1 MNFKNVGELA
11 ALLTAFCW
19 TISGISFEKAG
30 KRVGSIAVNYVR
42 LIFGFLFVSLY
53 SLANR
58 GLFFPVDATSHNWLW
73 LSLSGFIGFFLGDLF
88 LFQAYV
94 EVGSRI
100 SMLIMASSPPI
111 TALIEFIFLKEKL
124 DLISLLGMLITV
136 SGISIVILGKEEGKN
151 KIKLNHSKKGLIFAF
166 LGSLGQAIGLIISRI
181 GMGAYNPLAATQ
193 IRIISGFIGFTLLVI
208 YLKKFKDIKTALK
221 DKEAMKGIILG
232 SLFGPFIGVTLSLV
246 SLQYT
251 SAGISSTITSIT
263 PVTIIPFSVLLFK
276 EKVKLKEIFGAIISV
291 IGVAILF
298 L

>member
-111 TALIEFIFLKEKL
+111 TALIEFIF
-124 DLISLLGMLITV
+124 
-136 SGISIVILGKEEGKN
+136 
-151 KIKLNHSKKGLIFAF
+151 
-166 LGSLGQAIGLIISRI
+166 
-181 GMGAYNPLAATQ
+181 
-193 IRIISGFIGFTLLVI
+193 
-208 YLKKFKDIKTALK
+208 
-221 DKEAMKGIILG
+221 
-232 SLFGPFIGVTLSLV
+232 
-246 SLQYT
+246 
-251 SAGISSTITSIT
+251 
-263 PVTIIPFSVLLFK
+263 
-276 EKVKLKEIFGAIISV
+276 
-291 IGVAILF
+291 
-298 L
+298 

>member
-1 MNFKNVGELA
+1 
-11 ALLTAFCW
+11 
-19 TISGISFEKAG
+19 
-30 KRVGSIAVNYVR
+30 
-42 LIFGFLFVSLY
+42 
-53 SLANR
+53 
-58 GLFFPVDATSHNWLW
+58 
-73 LSLSGFIGFFLGDLF
+73 
-88 LFQAYV
+88 
-94 EVGSRI
+94 
-100 SMLIMASSPPI
+100 
-111 TALIEFIFLKEKL
+111 
-124 DLISLLGMLITV
+124 
-136 SGISIVILGKEEGKN
+136 
-151 KIKLNHSKKGLIFAF
+151 
-166 LGSLGQAIGLIISRI
+166 
-181 GMGAYNPLAATQ
+181 MGAYNPLAATQ